1 MSTVSIE
8 KYNWIRLALCEN
20 VGPITFRDLISFFKT
35 PENALQ
41 HIDDFARRGGRSRP
55 IKIAPTGLVDAII
68 SRAEALN
75 AGILTFWD
83 ADYSKL
89 LAQIEDKPP
98 VLFTL
103 GDATLLNR
111 PAVSLVGSRN
121 SSING
126 QNLTKKI
133 SFDLANNG
141 YVVVSGMARGIDT
154 AAHTGALHCPNPNG
168 GTIAVLGTGVD
179 VVYPEEN
186 QHLYDEIKEKG
197 CLVSELP
204 FGTGPIARN
213 FPRRNR
219 IISGLSQATVVIEAQ
234 LSSGSLITAKEALSQ
249 NREVMAVPGSPLDPR
264 SEGPNHL
271 IQEGAALIQNADDIL
286 YQLSLDHPFELTEAA
301 REKDLAESGL
311 SAPEKEIEQA
321 QTLILQHLTPEVTNI
336 DTLIQGTNL
345 PVDIV
350 NVVLVQLELAGRIER
365 FAGNKISLLYT
376 NE

>member
-1 MSTVSIE
+1 MTPVSNE
-8 KYNWIRLALCEN
+8 KYDWIRLALSEN

-35 PENALQ
+35 PEKALQ
-41 HIDDFARRGGRSRP
+41 YINDFAQKGGRKRP
-55 IKIAPTGLVDAII
+55 IKIAPSGMVDAII
-68 SRAEALN
+68 SRAAALN
-75 AGILTFWD
+75 ADILTYRD
-83 ADYSKL
+83 EAYSKL
-89 LAQIEDKPP
+89 LYQIEDKPP
-98 VLFTL
+98 LLFTL
-103 GDATLLNR
+103 GNKALLNKSS
-111 PAVSLVGSRN
+111 VSLVGSRN

-133 SFDLANNG
+133 AFDLVNHG

-154 AAHTGALHCPNPNG
+154 AAHTGALHCPNQNG

-179 VVYPEEN
+179 EIYPEEN
-186 QHLYDEIKEKG
+186 SRLYAEIKEKG

-219 IISGLSQATVVIEAQ
+219 IISGLSAGTVVIEAQ

-249 NREVMAVPGSPLDPR
+249 NREVMAVPGSPMDPR

-271 IQEGAALIQNADDIL
+271 IQEGAALIQNTDDIL
-286 YQLSLDHPFELTEAA
+286 RLISMDRPFELTENVQE
-301 REKDLAESGL
+301 RDFSPTSL
-311 SAPEKEIEQA
+311 SAPEKEIEHA
-321 QTLILQHLTPEVTNI
+321 QKLILQQLTPEVTCI
-336 DTLIQGTNL
+336 DKIIQETDL

-365 FAGNKISLLYT
+365 FAGNKVSLLYT